1 MKVESSKCVCDKG
14 LYFYF
19 LIKQNVMETTWGSIT
34 TEWAWYS
41 VENMLFTYSEEEM
54 EENRINKLNA
64 SLILNPQFIPVYPQM
79 IRDWYS
85 YLESIIFWFINFFLS
100 TNERFYCSN
109 EQLWEMLWVSDKTI
123 SLAVKKL
130 KDTGLIDI
138 SYKIKSNWGKIRF
151 IRRGNLKNVNSDF
164 TKMYSPTLQ
173 KCKGIENKIIENNII
188 DFSDLYKN
196 YYWKNK
202 WINETIC
209 NKLIDTK
216 LKQWI
221 TLEEIR
227 TWMVLYNCECRLKQD
242 FKFVKKF
249 ETWIKEFQPLDEQQ
263 INEEL
268 YAIIKSYRD
277 KKKSDE
283 KFWQSTYAKTLWN
296 DLKQQFGEEKVK
308 WMLKQANSIQLNF
321 T

>member
-1 MKVESSKCVCDKG
+1 MLDQWYWLMPNSVLFSKELTDKQKLLFCLISSLCAEK
-14 LYFYF
+14 
-19 LIKQNVMETTWGSIT
+19 
-34 TEWAWYS
+34 WYS
-41 VENMLFTYSEEEM
+41 RASNDYIGELLDV
-54 EENRINKLNA
+54 NKRTISKNL
-64 SLILNPQFIPVYPQM
+64 SVLCEL
-79 IRDWYS
+79 
-85 YLESIIFWFINFFLS
+85 WFIEIES
-100 TNERFYCSN
+100 WTQRKIY
-109 EQLWEMLWVSDKTI
+109 
-123 SLAVKKL
+123 LAKNHNKGCEKSQGGVVKNHNHNN
-130 KDTGLIDI
+130 I
-138 SYKIKSNWGKIRF
+138 
-151 IRRGNLKNVNSDF
+151 
-164 TKMYSPTLQ
+164 
-173 KCKGIENKIIENNII
+173 IENKDISKDISTDICTDI
-188 DFSDLYKN
+188 SDLYKN

-202 WINETIC
+202 WINETVC
-209 NKLIDTK
+209 NKLLDTK
-216 LKQWI
+216 IKQWI

>member
-1 MKVESSKCVCDKG
+1 MLDQWYWLMPNSVLFSKELTDKQKLLFCLISSLCAEK
-14 LYFYF
+14 
-19 LIKQNVMETTWGSIT
+19 
-34 TEWAWYS
+34 WYCRATNDYIG
-41 VENMLFTYSEEEM
+41 EL
-54 EENRINKLNA
+54 LNA
-64 SLILNPQFIPVYPQM
+64 DKRTISRNL
-79 IRDWYS
+79 S
-85 YLESIIFWFINFFLS
+85 ELEEKWFI
-100 TNERFYCSN
+100 TIEIWIQR
-109 EQLWEMLWVSDKTI
+109 KI
-123 SLAVKKL
+123 SL
-130 KDTGLIDI
+130 D
-138 SYKIKSNWGKIRF
+138 
-151 IRRGNLKNVNSDF
+151 KNV
-164 TKMYSPTLQ
+164 YGGRQ
-173 KCKGIENKIIENNII
+173 KCLGGVDKNVYQNNII
-188 DFSDLYKN
+188 EYKDISKDISIDYSDLFKN

-202 WINETIC
+202 WINETVC
-209 NKLIDTK
+209 NKLLDTK

>member
-1 MKVESSKCVCDKG
+1 MLDQWYWLMPNSVLYSKELTDKQK
-14 LYFYF
+14 LLF
-19 LIKQNVMETTWGSIT
+19 
-34 TEWAWYS
+34 WAISNLCAEKWYCRATNDYIG
-41 VENMLFTYSEEEM
+41 EL
-54 EENRINKLNA
+54 LNA
-64 SLILNPQFIPVYPQM
+64 DKRTISRNI
-79 IRDWYS
+79 S
-85 YLESIIFWFINFFLS
+85 ELEEKWFITIES
-100 TNERFYCSN
+100 WIQR
-109 EQLWEMLWVSDKTI
+109 KI
-123 SLAVKKL
+123 SL
-130 KDTGLIDI
+130 D
-138 SYKIKSNWGKIRF
+138 
-151 IRRGNLKNVNSDF
+151 KNV
-164 TKMYSPTLQ
+164 YGGRQ
-173 KCKGIENKIIENNII
+173 KCLGGVDKNVYQNNII
-188 DFSDLYKN
+188 EYKDISKDISIDYSDLYKN
-196 YYWKNK
+196 YYWKNR
-202 WINETIC
+202 WINETVC

-277 KKKSDE
+277 KKKSDD

-296 DLKQQFGEEKVK
+296 DLKSTFGEEKVK

>member
-1 MKVESSKCVCDKG
+1 MLDQWYWLMPNSVLFSKELTDKQKLLFCLISSLCAEK
-14 LYFYF
+14 
-19 LIKQNVMETTWGSIT
+19 
-34 TEWAWYS
+34 WYCRATNDYIG
-41 VENMLFTYSEEEM
+41 EL
-54 EENRINKLNA
+54 LNA
-64 SLILNPQFIPVYPQM
+64 DKRTISRNI
-79 IRDWYS
+79 S
-85 YLESIIFWFINFFLS
+85 ELEEKWFI
-100 TNERFYCSN
+100 TIEIWIQR
-109 EQLWEMLWVSDKTI
+109 KI
-123 SLAVKKL
+123 SL
-130 KDTGLIDI
+130 D
-138 SYKIKSNWGKIRF
+138 
-151 IRRGNLKNVNSDF
+151 KNV
-164 TKMYSPTLQ
+164 YGGRQ
-173 KCKGIENKIIENNII
+173 KCLGGVDKNVYQNNII
-188 DFSDLYKN
+188 EYKDISKDISIDYSDLYKN

-202 WINETIC
+202 WINETVC
-209 NKLIDTK
+209 NKLLDTK
-216 LKQWI
+216 IKQWI

>member
-1 MKVESSKCVCDKG
+1 MDKRTWWEIEILSQWYGLMPNYVLFNNDLTDKQKLLYCLVSSLCAEK
-14 LYFYF
+14 
-19 LIKQNVMETTWGSIT
+19 
-34 TEWAWYS
+34 WYCRATN
-41 VENMLFTYSEEEM
+41 EYLWEL
-54 EENRINKLNA
+54 LNA
-64 SLILNPQFIPVYPQM
+64 SKITISKNISVLV
-79 IRDWYS
+79 
-85 YLESIIFWFINFFLS
+85 EKWFIFLEVNQNYQRKLTLVKNDKGDS
-100 TNERFYCSN
+100 QKWQGGDSQKWQDNITIENITNEN
-109 EQLWEMLWVSDKTI
+109 VS
-123 SLAVKKL
+123 
-130 KDTGLIDI
+130 
-138 SYKIKSNWGKIRF
+138 
-151 IRRGNLKNVNSDF
+151 
-164 TKMYSPTLQ
+164 
-173 KCKGIENKIIENNII
+173 ENY
-188 DFSDLYKN
+188 SDLYKN
-196 YYWKNK
+196 YYWKNR
-202 WINETIC
+202 WINETVC
-209 NKLIDTK
+209 NKLIDTR

>member
-1 MKVESSKCVCDKG
+1 MLDQWYGIMPNKVLFDKELTDKQKLLFCLISSLCAEK
-14 LYFYF
+14 
-19 LIKQNVMETTWGSIT
+19 
-34 TEWAWYS
+34 WYCRATN
-41 VENMLFTYSEEEM
+41 EYLWE
-54 EENRINKLNA
+54 RLNA
-64 SLILNPQFIPVYPQM
+64 SKTTISKNVSILQ
-79 IRDWYS
+79 
-85 YLESIIFWFINFFLS
+85 EKWFIS
-100 TNERFYCSN
+100 VD
-109 EQLWEMLWVSDKTI
+109 VSLEEWNKR
-123 SLAVKKL
+123 
-130 KDTGLIDI
+130 
-138 SYKIKSNWGKIRF
+138 KI
-151 IRRGNLKNVNSDF
+151 
-164 TKMYSPTLQ
+164 
-173 KCKGIENKIIENNII
+173 GIVENNNTYCQKWQEGIVKNDNSLYI
-188 DFSDLYKN
+188 YKNNINENVSENYSDLYKN

-202 WINETIC
+202 WINETVC
-209 NKLIDTK
+209 NKLLDTK
-216 LKQWI
+216 IKQWI

-283 KFWQSTYAKTLWN
+283 KFWQSTYAKTLWS

>member
-1 MKVESSKCVCDKG
+1 MLDQWYWLMPNSVLYSKELTDKQK
-14 LYFYF
+14 LLF
-19 LIKQNVMETTWGSIT
+19 
-34 TEWAWYS
+34 WAISNLCAEKWYCRATNDYIG
-41 VENMLFTYSEEEM
+41 EL
-54 EENRINKLNA
+54 LNA
-64 SLILNPQFIPVYPQM
+64 DKRTISRNL
-79 IRDWYS
+79 S
-85 YLESIIFWFINFFLS
+85 ELEEKWFI
-100 TNERFYCSN
+100 TIEIWIQR
-109 EQLWEMLWVSDKTI
+109 KI
-123 SLAVKKL
+123 SL
-130 KDTGLIDI
+130 D
-138 SYKIKSNWGKIRF
+138 
-151 IRRGNLKNVNSDF
+151 KNV
-164 TKMYSPTLQ
+164 YGGRQ
-173 KCKGIENKIIENNII
+173 KCLGGVDKNVYQNNII
-188 DFSDLYKN
+188 EYKDISKDISIGYSDLYKN

-202 WINETIC
+202 WIDEKVC
-209 NKLIDTK
+209 SKLLDTK
-216 LKQWI
+216 IKQWI

>member
-1 MKVESSKCVCDKG
+1 MLDQWYWLMPNSVLFSKELTDKQKLLFCLISSLCAEK
-14 LYFYF
+14 
-19 LIKQNVMETTWGSIT
+19 
-34 TEWAWYS
+34 WYCRATNDYIG
-41 VENMLFTYSEEEM
+41 EL
-54 EENRINKLNA
+54 LNA
-64 SLILNPQFIPVYPQM
+64 DKRTISRNI
-79 IRDWYS
+79 S
-85 YLESIIFWFINFFLS
+85 ELEEKWFI
-100 TNERFYCSN
+100 TIEIWIQR
-109 EQLWEMLWVSDKTI
+109 KI
-123 SLAVKKL
+123 SL
-130 KDTGLIDI
+130 D
-138 SYKIKSNWGKIRF
+138 
-151 IRRGNLKNVNSDF
+151 KNV
-164 TKMYSPTLQ
+164 YGGRQ
-173 KCKGIENKIIENNII
+173 KCLGGVDKNVYQNNII
-188 DFSDLYKN
+188 EYKDISKDISIGYSDLYKN

-202 WINETIC
+202 WINETVC
-209 NKLIDTK
+209 NKLLDTK
-216 LKQWI
+216 IKQWI

>member
-1 MKVESSKCVCDKG
+1 MLDQWYWLMPNSVLFSKELTDKQKLLFCLISSLCAEK
-14 LYFYF
+14 
-19 LIKQNVMETTWGSIT
+19 
-34 TEWAWYS
+34 WYCRATNDYIG
-41 VENMLFTYSEEEM
+41 EL
-54 EENRINKLNA
+54 LNA
-64 SLILNPQFIPVYPQM
+64 DKRTISRNL
-79 IRDWYS
+79 S
-85 YLESIIFWFINFFLS
+85 ELEEKWFI
-100 TNERFYCSN
+100 TIEIWIQR
-109 EQLWEMLWVSDKTI
+109 KI
-123 SLAVKKL
+123 SL
-130 KDTGLIDI
+130 D
-138 SYKIKSNWGKIRF
+138 
-151 IRRGNLKNVNSDF
+151 KNV
-164 TKMYSPTLQ
+164 YGGRQ
-173 KCKGIENKIIENNII
+173 KCLGGVDKNVYQNNII
-188 DFSDLYKN
+188 EYKDISKDISIDYSDLFKN

-202 WINETIC
+202 WIDEKVC
-209 NKLIDTK
+209 SKLLDTK
-216 LKQWI
+216 IKQWI

>member
-1 MKVESSKCVCDKG
+1 MLDQWYWLMPNSVLFSKELTDKQKLLFCLISSLCAEK
-14 LYFYF
+14 
-19 LIKQNVMETTWGSIT
+19 
-34 TEWAWYS
+34 WYCRATNDYIG
-41 VENMLFTYSEEEM
+41 EL
-54 EENRINKLNA
+54 LNA
-64 SLILNPQFIPVYPQM
+64 DKRTISRNI
-79 IRDWYS
+79 S
-85 YLESIIFWFINFFLS
+85 ELEEKWFI
-100 TNERFYCSN
+100 TIEIWIQR
-109 EQLWEMLWVSDKTI
+109 KI
-123 SLAVKKL
+123 SL
-130 KDTGLIDI
+130 D
-138 SYKIKSNWGKIRF
+138 
-151 IRRGNLKNVNSDF
+151 KNV
-164 TKMYSPTLQ
+164 YGGRQ
-173 KCKGIENKIIENNII
+173 KCLGGVDKNVYQNNII
-188 DFSDLYKN
+188 EYKDISKDISIGYSDLYKN

-202 WINETIC
+202 WINETVC
-209 NKLIDTK
+209 NKLLNTK
-216 LKQWI
+216 IKQWI

>member
-1 MKVESSKCVCDKG
+1 MLDQWYWLMPNSVLFSKELTDKQKLLFCLISSLCAEKWYCRASNEYLWERLNADERTIRRNVSALNEKW
-14 LYFYF
+14 F
-19 LIKQNVMETTWGSIT
+19 IKIAVKENNKREI
-34 TEWAWYS
+34 ALPYS
-41 VENMLFTYSEEEM
+41 V
-54 EENRINKLNA
+54 
-64 SLILNPQFIPVYPQM
+64 
-79 IRDWYS
+79 D
-85 YLESIIFWFINFFLS
+85 
-100 TNERFYCSN
+100 
-109 EQLWEMLWVSDKTI
+109 
-123 SLAVKKL
+123 
-130 KDTGLIDI
+130 
-138 SYKIKSNWGKIRF
+138 
-151 IRRGNLKNVNSDF
+151 KNV
-164 TKMYSPTLQ
+164 LEVGQ
-173 KCKGIENKIIENNII
+173 KCPGGVGQKCPHNITSNNITNDI
-188 DFSDLYKN
+188 YMDLYKN

-202 WINETIC
+202 WINETVC
-209 NKLIDTK
+209 NKLLDTK
-216 LKQWI
+216 IKQWI

>member
-1 MKVESSKCVCDKG
+1 MLDQWYWLMPNSVLFSKELTDKQKLLFCLISSLCAEK
-14 LYFYF
+14 
-19 LIKQNVMETTWGSIT
+19 
-34 TEWAWYS
+34 WYCRATNDYIG
-41 VENMLFTYSEEEM
+41 EL
-54 EENRINKLNA
+54 LNA
-64 SLILNPQFIPVYPQM
+64 DKRTISRNL
-79 IRDWYS
+79 S
-85 YLESIIFWFINFFLS
+85 ELEEKWFI
-100 TNERFYCSN
+100 TIEIWIQR
-109 EQLWEMLWVSDKTI
+109 KI
-123 SLAVKKL
+123 SL
-130 KDTGLIDI
+130 D
-138 SYKIKSNWGKIRF
+138 
-151 IRRGNLKNVNSDF
+151 KNV
-164 TKMYSPTLQ
+164 YGGRQ
-173 KCKGIENKIIENNII
+173 KCLGGVDKNVYQNNII
-188 DFSDLYKN
+188 EYKDISKDISIGYSDLYKN

-202 WINETIC
+202 WINETVC
-209 NKLIDTK
+209 NKLLDTK
-216 LKQWI
+216 IKQWI

>member
-1 MKVESSKCVCDKG
+1 MLDQWYWLMPNSVLFSKELTDKQKLLFCLISSLCAEK
-14 LYFYF
+14 
-19 LIKQNVMETTWGSIT
+19 
-34 TEWAWYS
+34 WYCRATNDYIG
-41 VENMLFTYSEEEM
+41 EL
-54 EENRINKLNA
+54 LNA
-64 SLILNPQFIPVYPQM
+64 DKRTISRNL
-79 IRDWYS
+79 S
-85 YLESIIFWFINFFLS
+85 ELEEKWFI
-100 TNERFYCSN
+100 TIEIWIQR
-109 EQLWEMLWVSDKTI
+109 KI
-123 SLAVKKL
+123 SL
-130 KDTGLIDI
+130 D
-138 SYKIKSNWGKIRF
+138 
-151 IRRGNLKNVNSDF
+151 KNV
-164 TKMYSPTLQ
+164 YGGRQ
-173 KCKGIENKIIENNII
+173 KCLGGVDKNVYQNNIIENKDISKDISIGY
-188 DFSDLYKN
+188 SDLYKN

-202 WINETIC
+202 WINETVC
-209 NKLIDTK
+209 NKLLDTK

>member
-1 MKVESSKCVCDKG
+1 MLDQWYWLMPNSVLYSKELTDKQK
-14 LYFYF
+14 LLF
-19 LIKQNVMETTWGSIT
+19 
-34 TEWAWYS
+34 WAISNLCAEKWYCRATNDYIG
-41 VENMLFTYSEEEM
+41 EL
-54 EENRINKLNA
+54 LNA
-64 SLILNPQFIPVYPQM
+64 DKRTISRNL
-79 IRDWYS
+79 S
-85 YLESIIFWFINFFLS
+85 ELEEKWFI
-100 TNERFYCSN
+100 TIEIWIQR
-109 EQLWEMLWVSDKTI
+109 KI
-123 SLAVKKL
+123 SL
-130 KDTGLIDI
+130 D
-138 SYKIKSNWGKIRF
+138 
-151 IRRGNLKNVNSDF
+151 KNV
-164 TKMYSPTLQ
+164 YGGRQ
-173 KCKGIENKIIENNII
+173 KCLGGVDKNVYQNNII
-188 DFSDLYKN
+188 EYKDISKDISIDYSDLFKN

-202 WINETIC
+202 WIDEKVC
-209 NKLIDTK
+209 SKLLDTK
-216 LKQWI
+216 IKQWI

>member
-1 MKVESSKCVCDKG
+1 MLEKWYCFMSNTVLYSKELTDKQK
-14 LYFYF
+14 LLF
-19 LIKQNVMETTWGSIT
+19 
-34 TEWAWYS
+34 WAISNLCAEKWYCRATN
-41 VENMLFTYSEEEM
+41 EHIWEL
-54 EENRINKLNA
+54 LNA
-64 SLILNPQFIPVYPQM
+64 DERT
-79 IRDWYS
+79 IRRNIS
-85 YLESIIFWFINFFLS
+85 ALQEKWFIN
-100 TNERFYCSN
+100 
-109 EQLWEMLWVSDKTI
+109 VS
-123 SLAVKKL
+123 
-130 KDTGLIDI
+130 
-138 SYKIKSNWGKIRF
+138 IKSWNIRH
-151 IRRGNLKNVNSDF
+151 ITLCENTDINVLVGR
-164 TKMYSPTLQ
+164 TKMSYEGGQ
-173 KCKGIENKIIENNII
+173 KCPHNNII
-188 DFSDLYKN
+188 EYKDISKDISIGYSDLYKN

-202 WINETIC
+202 WIDEKVC
-209 NKLIDTK
+209 SKLLDTK
-216 LKQWI
+216 IKQWI

>member
-1 MKVESSKCVCDKG
+1 MLDQWYWLMPNSVLFSKELTDKQKLLFCLISSLCAEK
-14 LYFYF
+14 
-19 LIKQNVMETTWGSIT
+19 
-34 TEWAWYS
+34 WYCRATNDYIG
-41 VENMLFTYSEEEM
+41 EL
-54 EENRINKLNA
+54 LNA
-64 SLILNPQFIPVYPQM
+64 DKRTISRNL
-79 IRDWYS
+79 S
-85 YLESIIFWFINFFLS
+85 ELEEKWFI
-100 TNERFYCSN
+100 TIEIWIQR
-109 EQLWEMLWVSDKTI
+109 KI
-123 SLAVKKL
+123 SL
-130 KDTGLIDI
+130 D
-138 SYKIKSNWGKIRF
+138 
-151 IRRGNLKNVNSDF
+151 KNV
-164 TKMYSPTLQ
+164 YGGRQ
-173 KCKGIENKIIENNII
+173 KCLGGVDKNVYQNNTIENKDISKDISI
-188 DFSDLYKN
+188 DYSDLYKN

-202 WINETIC
+202 WINETVC
-209 NKLIDTK
+209 NKLLDTK

>member
-1 MKVESSKCVCDKG
+1 MKVELESVCLPTLLLFYLLTKMLDQWYGIMPNKVLFDKELTDKQKLLFCLISSLCAEK
-14 LYFYF
+14 
-19 LIKQNVMETTWGSIT
+19 
-34 TEWAWYS
+34 WYCRATN
-41 VENMLFTYSEEEM
+41 EYLWE
-54 EENRINKLNA
+54 RLNA
-64 SLILNPQFIPVYPQM
+64 SKTTISKNVSILQ
-79 IRDWYS
+79 
-85 YLESIIFWFINFFLS
+85 EKWFIS
-100 TNERFYCSN
+100 VD
-109 EQLWEMLWVSDKTI
+109 VSLEEWNKR
-123 SLAVKKL
+123 
-130 KDTGLIDI
+130 
-138 SYKIKSNWGKIRF
+138 KI
-151 IRRGNLKNVNSDF
+151 
-164 TKMYSPTLQ
+164 
-173 KCKGIENKIIENNII
+173 GIVENNNTYCQKWQEGIVKNDNSLYI
-188 DFSDLYKN
+188 YKNNINENVSENYSDLYKN

-202 WINETIC
+202 WIDEKVC
-209 NKLIDTK
+209 SKLLDTK
-216 LKQWI
+216 IKQWI

-227 TWMVLYNCECRLKQD
+227 TWVVLYNCECRLKQD

>member
-1 MKVESSKCVCDKG
+1 MLDQWYWLMPNSVLFSKELTDKQKLLFCLISSLCAEK
-14 LYFYF
+14 
-19 LIKQNVMETTWGSIT
+19 
-34 TEWAWYS
+34 WYCRATNDYIG
-41 VENMLFTYSEEEM
+41 EL
-54 EENRINKLNA
+54 LNA
-64 SLILNPQFIPVYPQM
+64 DKRTISRNL
-79 IRDWYS
+79 S
-85 YLESIIFWFINFFLS
+85 ELEEKWFI
-100 TNERFYCSN
+100 TIEIWIQR
-109 EQLWEMLWVSDKTI
+109 KI
-123 SLAVKKL
+123 SL
-130 KDTGLIDI
+130 D
-138 SYKIKSNWGKIRF
+138 
-151 IRRGNLKNVNSDF
+151 KNV
-164 TKMYSPTLQ
+164 YGGRQ
-173 KCKGIENKIIENNII
+173 KCLGGVDKNVYQNNII
-188 DFSDLYKN
+188 EYKDISKDISIGYSDLYKN

-202 WINETIC
+202 WINETVC
-209 NKLIDTK
+209 NKLLNTK
-216 LKQWI
+216 IKQWI

>member
-1 MKVESSKCVCDKG
+1 MIEQWYWLMPNSVLYSKELTDKQK
-14 LYFYF
+14 LLF
-19 LIKQNVMETTWGSIT
+19 
-34 TEWAWYS
+34 WAISNLCAEKWYS
-41 VENMLFTYSEEEM
+41 RASNDYIWELLWV
-54 EENRINKLNA
+54 NKWTISKNL
-64 SLILNPQFIPVYPQM
+64 SVLCEL
-79 IRDWYS
+79 
-85 YLESIIFWFINFFLS
+85 WFIEIESWTQRKIYLAKNHNRGCEKS
-100 TNERFYCSN
+100 QGGVVKNHN
-109 EQLWEMLWVSDKTI
+109 HNNTI
-123 SLAVKKL
+123 EYK
-130 KDTGLIDI
+130 DI
-138 SYKIKSNWGKIRF
+138 SKDIS
-151 IRRGNLKNVNSDF
+151 
-164 TKMYSPTLQ
+164 
-173 KCKGIENKIIENNII
+173 I
-188 DFSDLYKN
+188 DYSDLFKN

-202 WINETIC
+202 WIDEKVC
-209 NKLIDTK
+209 SKLLDTK
-216 LKQWI
+216 IKQWI

>member
-1 MKVESSKCVCDKG
+1 MLDQWYWLMPNSVLFSKELTDKQKLLFCLISSLCAEK
-14 LYFYF
+14 
-19 LIKQNVMETTWGSIT
+19 
-34 TEWAWYS
+34 WYCRATNDYIG
-41 VENMLFTYSEEEM
+41 EL
-54 EENRINKLNA
+54 LNA
-64 SLILNPQFIPVYPQM
+64 DKRTISRNI
-79 IRDWYS
+79 S
-85 YLESIIFWFINFFLS
+85 ELEEKWFI
-100 TNERFYCSN
+100 TIEIWIQR
-109 EQLWEMLWVSDKTI
+109 KI
-123 SLAVKKL
+123 SL
-130 KDTGLIDI
+130 D
-138 SYKIKSNWGKIRF
+138 
-151 IRRGNLKNVNSDF
+151 KNV
-164 TKMYSPTLQ
+164 YGGRQ
-173 KCKGIENKIIENNII
+173 KCLGGVDKNVYQNNIIENKDISKDISI
-188 DFSDLYKN
+188 DYSDLFKN

-202 WINETIC
+202 WIDEKVC
-209 NKLIDTK
+209 SKLLDTK
-216 LKQWI
+216 IKQWI
-221 TLEEIR
+221 TLEEIK

>member
-1 MKVESSKCVCDKG
+1 MLDQWYWLMPNSVLFSKELTDKQKLLFCLISSLCAEK
-14 LYFYF
+14 
-19 LIKQNVMETTWGSIT
+19 
-34 TEWAWYS
+34 WYCRATNDYIG
-41 VENMLFTYSEEEM
+41 EL
-54 EENRINKLNA
+54 LNA
-64 SLILNPQFIPVYPQM
+64 DKRTISRNL
-79 IRDWYS
+79 S
-85 YLESIIFWFINFFLS
+85 ELEEKWFI
-100 TNERFYCSN
+100 TIEIWIQR
-109 EQLWEMLWVSDKTI
+109 KI
-123 SLAVKKL
+123 SL
-130 KDTGLIDI
+130 D
-138 SYKIKSNWGKIRF
+138 
-151 IRRGNLKNVNSDF
+151 KNV
-164 TKMYSPTLQ
+164 YGGRQ
-173 KCKGIENKIIENNII
+173 KCLGGVDKNVYHNNII
-188 DFSDLYKN
+188 EYKDISKDISIGYSDLYKN

-202 WINETIC
+202 WINETVC

-221 TLEEIR
+221 TLEEII

>member
-1 MKVESSKCVCDKG
+1 MLDQWYWLMPNSVLFSKELTDKQKLLFCLISSLCAEK
-14 LYFYF
+14 
-19 LIKQNVMETTWGSIT
+19 
-34 TEWAWYS
+34 WYCRATNDYIG
-41 VENMLFTYSEEEM
+41 EL
-54 EENRINKLNA
+54 LNA
-64 SLILNPQFIPVYPQM
+64 DKRTISRNL
-79 IRDWYS
+79 S
-85 YLESIIFWFINFFLS
+85 ELEEKWFI
-100 TNERFYCSN
+100 TIGIWTQR
-109 EQLWEMLWVSDKTI
+109 KI
-123 SLAVKKL
+123 SL
-130 KDTGLIDI
+130 D
-138 SYKIKSNWGKIRF
+138 
-151 IRRGNLKNVNSDF
+151 KNV
-164 TKMYSPTLQ
+164 YGGRQ
-173 KCKGIENKIIENNII
+173 KCLGGVDKNVYQNNII
-188 DFSDLYKN
+188 EYKDISKDISIGYSDLYKN

-202 WINETIC
+202 WINETVC